1 MKTKKVLIA
10 IIKAMRDITIIF
22 SICLV
27 LSIIA
32 GLLKIYLG
40 VWASYTF
47 WGLLILAVIVLKVIS
62 YMDKPSKL
70 LNDEK

>member
-1 MKTKKVLIA
+1 MKTNKVLIA
-10 IIKAMRDITIIF
+10 IVKAMRDITIIF

-40 VWASYTF
+40 VWAFYAF
-47 WGLLILAVIVLKVIS
+47 WGLLIVAVIVLKVS
-62 YMDKPSKL
+62 AYYKASNKDKLSK
-70 LNDEK
+70 

>member
-1 MKTKKVLIA
+1 MKTNKVLIA
-10 IIKAMRDITIIF
+10 IIEAMRDITITF

-40 VWASYTF
+40 VWALYTF
-47 WGLLILAVIVLKVIS
+47 WGLLVLAVIALKINDYYKAS
-62 YMDKPSKL
+62 NKGKPSK
-70 LNDEK
+70 

>member
-1 MKTKKVLIA
+1 MKTNKVLIA
-10 IIKAMRDITIIF
+10 IIEAMRDITITF

-47 WGLLILAVIVLKVIS
+47 WGLLVLAVIALKINDYYKAS
-62 YMDKPSKL
+62 NKGKPSK
-70 LNDEK
+70 

>member
-47 WGLLILAVIVLKVIS
+47 WGLLILAVIALKVNDYYKAS
-62 YMDKPSKL
+62 NKGKPSK
-70 LNDEK
+70 